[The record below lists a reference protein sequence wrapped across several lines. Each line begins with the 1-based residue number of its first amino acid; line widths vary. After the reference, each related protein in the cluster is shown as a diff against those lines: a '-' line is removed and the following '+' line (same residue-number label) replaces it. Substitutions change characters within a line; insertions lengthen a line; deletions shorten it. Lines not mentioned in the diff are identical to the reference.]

1 MSFDLLGLVEPL
13 VRAVKTLGYETA
25 TSVQQAAIPLALDG
39 RDVLAAAET
48 GSGKTAAFGLP
59 LLQRV
64 AGRQAVSGRVLGLV
78 LVPTR
83 ELAVQVGKALQ
94 RYAQFLDTRPSVVV
108 VYGGVGIEPQIAN
121 VRTGVEIMV
130 ATPGRLLDLVER
142 GELGFGDLE
151 ALVLD
156 EADRL
161 LALGFAEELKGI
173 LGRLPEKRQS
183 LLFSA
188 TFPAGVVAMA
198 EALLREPAKVQL
210 EAESR
215 PVARIQQRAI
225 EVEKDNRTALLRS
238 LLESEGWK
246 RVLVF
251 VGSKRRADNVAAK
264 LEKRGIRSLSLHG
277 DLNQT
282 QRMQALESFKKGRIQ
297 ILMATDVAARGLDIV
312 GLPCVVN
319 YDLPRAAAD
328 YVHRIGRTGRAGA
341 EGVAISFITAEDDAH
356 FRLIEKRNG
365 FELQRERVE
374 GFEPKEWEP
383 VAAKKG
389 AAPVKGKRKSK
400 KDKLREAAARDEVRK
415 NSPWGKAAASS
426 DSSNPWGKGR
436 ERRK

>member
-1 MSFDLLGLVEPL
+1 MSFESLGLLEPL
-13 VRAVKTLGYETA
+13 LRSVKTLGYETA
-25 TSVQQAAIPLALDG
+25 TSVQTAAIPLAIEG
-39 RDVLAAAET
+39 RDLLAAAET

-64 AGRQAVSGRVLGLV
+64 SGRQASGGRTFGLV

-94 RYAQFLDTRPSVVV
+94 RYGQFFETKARVAV
-108 VYGGVGIEPQIAN
+108 VYGGVGIEPQIAT
-121 VRTGVEIMV
+121 VRCGVEILV

-142 GELGFGDLE
+142 GELMLGELE
-151 ALVLD
+151 TLVLD

-161 LALGFAEELKGI
+161 LAMGFAEELQAI
-173 LGRLPEKRQS
+173 LGRLPEQRQS

-198 EALLREPAKVQL
+198 EALLRDPAKVQL

-215 PVARIQQRAI
+215 PAAKIRQRAI
-225 EVEKDNRTALLRS
+225 EVEKDNRTALLRA
-238 LLESEGWK
+238 LLESEGWE

-251 VGSKRRADNVAAK
+251 VGSKRRADNVCAK
-264 LEKRGIRSLSLHG
+264 LEKRGIRALSLHG

-312 GLPCVVN
+312 GLPCVIN
-319 YDLPRAAAD
+319 YDLPRAPAD

-341 EGVAISFITAEDDAH
+341 AGVAISFVTAAEDAH
-356 FRLIEKRNG
+356 FKLIEKRNG
-365 FELQRERVE
+365 LNLERERVT

-383 VAAKKG
+383 QSAKKG

-400 KDKLREAAARDEVRK
+400 KDKLREAAARDGSVERSEASPWEDAQK
-415 NSPWGKAAASS
+415 RRRSDSPWGK
-426 DSSNPWGKGR
+426 
-436 ERRK
+436 